1 MQKPKPIKTA
11 ITEMFGLDY
20 PIIGAPMFLV
30 SNEAMVIATSLAG
43 GLGTFPALNFR
54 PLKKYEETL
63 QDLNKKLN
71 GRSYGINVIVQ
82 KSNRYQHDQIDKAIE
97 NEVSLIITSLGNP
110 KVVIEKT
117 RGTKT
122 KVFCDVVGL
131 THAKKVADQGA
142 DGLIVVGSG
151 AGGHGGDNSLLALLP
166 FLKKHID
173 LPMVAAG
180 CISDGKTMASAM
192 ALGAD
197 GIYMG
202 TRLIASK
209 EAEVTEDY
217 KKAIVDAGLED
228 IVNTDRVDGFPGN
241 FIKTPSL
248 EKVLKPNLVD
258 NFLSHNKRIKR
269 TVSLLRA
276 GRALLGPQD
285 QKLSYK
291 NTFSAG
297 QGVGAID
304 DVKDI
309 QSILWET
316 IEGYRDIVNSMP
328 V

>member
-131 THAKKVADQGA
+131 THAKK
-142 DGLIVVGSG
+142 
-151 AGGHGGDNSLLALLP
+151 
-166 FLKKHID
+166 
-173 LPMVAAG
+173 PMV
-180 CISDGKTMASAM
+180 
-192 ALGAD
+192 
-197 GIYMG
+197 
-202 TRLIASK
+202 
-209 EAEVTEDY
+209 
-217 KKAIVDAGLED
+217 
-228 IVNTDRVDGFPGN
+228 
-241 FIKTPSL
+241 
-248 EKVLKPNLVD
+248 
-258 NFLSHNKRIKR
+258 
-269 TVSLLRA
+269 
-276 GRALLGPQD
+276 
-285 QKLSYK
+285 
-291 NTFSAG
+291 
-297 QGVGAID
+297 
-304 DVKDI
+304 
-309 QSILWET
+309 
-316 IEGYRDIVNSMP
+316 
-328 V
+328 